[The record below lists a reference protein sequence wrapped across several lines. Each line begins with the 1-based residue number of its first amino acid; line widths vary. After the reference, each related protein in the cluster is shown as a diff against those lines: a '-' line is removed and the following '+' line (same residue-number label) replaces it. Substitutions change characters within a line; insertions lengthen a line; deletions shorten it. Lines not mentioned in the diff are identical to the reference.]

1 MVPAGLDRQ
10 RLPVIAR
17 AIKAMGLN
25 CVRLLWAN
33 DMLSLKVREGEGGGR
48 EGTIVKW

>member
-33 DMLSLKVREGEGGGR
+33 DMLSLKVRERDRERRGGEKGPL
-48 EGTIVKW
+48 